1 MLDEYIQYLEQN
13 EGQSLLTRIY
23 GLYSFKTWGLEEIDL
38 IIMQNSSNLINK
50 SKRVYEFDIKGS
62 LKGRKS
68 KDMKGTLKDLDL
80 LEIQS
85 KEEEMVVDL

>member
-1 MLDEYIQYLEQN
+1 
-13 EGQSLLTRIY
+13 
-23 GLYSFKTWGLEEIDL
+23 
-38 IIMQNSSNLINK
+38 MQNSSNLINK